1 MLNLRKIF
9 GFKSK
14 SRTSKA
20 IGNVVYSAFFKAV
33 SILVSFELIPMTLGY
48 LNNFEYGIWLTLNS
62 ILTWVGMFDIGLD
75 NGLRNK
81 LAESLARND
90 KDSGRIYVSTTFFT
104 TIVLVITI
112 YILFL
117 IAQRWLNWYSILNI
131 EPQDTST
138 DINSLV
144 LIIMAMFCTSMI
156 FKITGNVYMAKQLS
170 VVNDLL
176 FCISNI
182 LSLIVIYFLVRYT
195 KGNLAYVAYTYSIS
209 PLLVSILSYIFTF
222 KFVYRDLSPSLK
234 RINVCYLKDLI
245 GLGVNF
251 FIIQVAVL
259 LIFMT
264 SNFVLAQVLGPAE
277 VTPYNICFK
286 YFSIITMGFTILMA
300 PFWSAVTDA
309 FVKGELTWIYKN
321 LQRIRLLWF
330 ISVFGLILMI
340 ICSQMAFCIWVGDM
354 INISYALTIVLALYA
369 AIVNWNNIYAYF
381 INGIGKIRIQLY
393 CSVGSIILYVITAVP
408 FTHRWGSI
416 GLAIS
421 LSISL
426 LPSAIFLPIQMKKI
440 LKGKAHGVWNK

>member
-1 MLNLRKIF
+1 MKHLFDIRR
-9 GFKSK
+9 K

-33 SILVSFELIPMTLGY
+33 SILVSFVLIPMTLGY

-104 TIVLVITI
+104 TIVIVITI
-112 YILFL
+112 YIFFL
-117 IAQRWLNWYSILNI
+117 IAQKWFNWYSILNI
-131 EPQDTST
+131 GPQDTST

-234 RINVCYLKDLI
+234 RINIHYLKDLI

-264 SNFVLAQVLGPAE
+264 SNFILAQVLGPAE

-340 ICSQMAFCIWVGDM
+340 ICSQMAFRLWVGDM
-354 INISYALTIVLALYA
+354 VHISHILTISLALYA
-369 AIVNWNNIYAYF
+369 GIVNWNNIYAYF

-393 CSVGSIILYVITAVP
+393 CSVGSIILYVMTAVP

-440 LKGKAHGVWNK
+440 LKGKARGVWNK